1 MTQQHSPFISKVNI
15 KNFRNFKDETV
26 QLSHKQIIIGEN
38 NVGKTNFL
46 RALQIILDPQLSD
59 EDRYLNETDFFDG
72 LDKPMESGEIVE
84 IMIEIQGYEH
94 SKNMLALFEDATV
107 SRDPYTLRFTYKY
120 FPNPTTKEYTY
131 EILQGFAEK
140 AIPFTH
146 LHRKF
151 LNLKVI
157 NAIRDVEHEM
167 KNIRRSP
174 INNLLKHYEIP
185 KTELEKISKNIKDKS
200 DEILT
205 IDEIQDLTKGINNK
219 FSKIIGVQPDSSIS
233 LNTLDI
239 HPSRILNTLKL
250 MVGETNK
257 RPTSE
262 TSLGLNNILYISLI
276 LLSLSDKTVP
286 TYLKKEKY
294 DQLLSEEQSEILTH
308 CYTQNAKGNYFLN
321 EDIEQQQHMNLY
333 DFLSTNNPSS
343 DGFTILAIEEPEAH
357 LHPAM
362 QRIIYKD
369 VIQGNTSVLL
379 TTHSPHITSV
389 APLNS
394 IVHVQSTSQ
403 SGSKIYS
410 TANLELPDKEQQD
423 IKRYLD
429 VKRGE
434 LYFGKGVILVE
445 GIAEEYLIPRFAE
458 LLGYPLDLKG
468 IIVCNINS
476 TDFTPYVKFLEQL
489 SIPYVLITDGDFYQ
503 LNGTER
509 TYHVLD
515 ADDAEHGFLGH
526 EIISDLLKETNK
538 IEINYTPEFTEDE
551 VELFAQHGCFIGFYT
566 MEVDIMDAIQVDE
579 DEDEDEDEGEG
590 EGEEKIKEYE
600 EAFGILCSTFNDL
613 TIGGDQQKENFK
625 HDLNTQDY
633 WSCLRKIENSSN
645 KVGKGRFAQRLSTV
659 CTKKHI
665 PAYIENA
672 IKEIYTK
679 VGSR

>member
-1 MTQQHSPFISKVNI
+1 MTQQQSPFISKVNI

-59 EDRYLNETDFFDG
+59 DDRYLNETDFFDA
-72 LDKPMESGEIVE
+72 LDKPMESEEIIE
-84 IMIEIQGYEH
+84 IMIEMQGHEH
-94 SKNMLALFEDATV
+94 NKNLLALFEDATV
-107 SRDPYTLRFTYKY
+107 SKNPYTLRFTYKY
-120 FPNPTTKEYTY
+120 FPNPTTKEYEY
-131 EILQGFAEK
+131 EILQGLTEK

-146 LHRKF
+146 VHRKF

-167 KNIRRSP
+167 KNARRSP
-174 INNLLKHYEIP
+174 INNLLKQYEIP
-185 KTELEKISKNIKDKS
+185 KAELEKISKNIKDKS

-294 DQLLSEEQSEILTH
+294 EQLLSEEQSEILTH
-308 CYTQNAKGNYFLN
+308 CYTQNDKGNYFLN
-321 EDIEQQQHMNLY
+321 EYIEQQHMDLY

-357 LHPAM
+357 LHPAL

-389 APLNS
+389 SPLNS

-410 TANLELPDKEQQD
+410 TANLELLEKEQQD
-423 IKRYLD
+423 IERYLD

-434 LYFGKGVILVE
+434 LYFGKAVILVE
-445 GIAEEYLIPRFAE
+445 GIAEEYLIPKFAE

-476 TDFTPYVKFLEQL
+476 TDFTPYVKFLDQL
-489 SIPYVLITDGDFYQ
+489 SIPYVLITDGDFYRVA
-503 LNGTER
+503 GTER
-509 TYHVLD
+509 TYHVLHED
-515 ADDAEHGFLGH
+515 TAEYGFLGH

-538 IEINYTPEFTEDE
+538 IEIDYTPEFTEDE
-551 VELFAQHGCFIGFYT
+551 VELFAQHGCFVGFYT
-566 MEVDIMDAIQVDE
+566 MEVDIMDAIQMDE
-579 DEDEDEDEGEG
+579 DENEDN
-590 EGEEKIKEYE
+590 IKEYE

-613 TIGGDQQKENFK
+613 TTGGKQQKENFK
-625 HDLNTQDY
+625 QDLDAQDY

>member
-1 MTQQHSPFISKVNI
+1 MIQQQSPFISKVRI

-26 QLSHKQIIIGEN
+26 ELSHKQIIIGEN

-72 LDKPMESGEIVE
+72 LNKPMESGEIVE

-94 SKNMLALFEDATV
+94 NNNLLALFEDATV
-107 SRDPYTLRFTYKY
+107 YKEPYTLRFTYKY
-120 FPNPTTKEYTY
+120 FPNQITNEYDY
-131 EILQGFAEK
+131 EILQGNPEK
-140 AIPFTH
+140 QIPFTH
-146 LHRKF
+146 VHRKF

-167 KNIRRSP
+167 KNTRRSP
-174 INNLLKHYEIP
+174 INNLLKQYDIS
-185 KTELEKISKNIKDKS
+185 KTELETISKNIKEKS

-205 IDEIQDLTKGINNK
+205 IDEIQDLTNGINNK

-239 HPSRILNTLKL
+239 HPTRILNTLKL

-257 RPTSE
+257 RPTSD

-286 TYLKKEKY
+286 TFLKKEKY
-294 DQLLSEEQSEILTH
+294 EKLISEEHSEILPQ
-308 CYTQNAKGNYFLN
+308 CYTQNEKGNYLLSKPIEKQQYTDLYNFLN
-321 EDIEQQQHMNLY
+321 
-333 DFLSTNNPSS
+333 TNNPSS

-410 TANLELPDKEQQD
+410 TANLELSEKEQQD

-509 TYHVLD
+509 TYHHVLD
-515 ADDAEHGFLGH
+515 EDVADYGFLGH

-538 IEINYTPEFTEDE
+538 IEIDYTPEFTEDE
-551 VELFAQHGCFIGFYT
+551 LELFAQHGCFIGFYT
-566 MEVDIMDAIQVDE
+566 MEVDIMDAIKVDE
-579 DEDEDEDEGEG
+579 DEDEDED
-590 EGEEKIKEYE
+590 EEKIKEYE

-625 HDLNTQDY
+625 QDLNAQDY

-665 PAYIENA
+665 PTYIENA